1 MHTRYQK
8 RIQKTAER
16 RRGVL
21 IKNLGEQLNLLQATI
36 NGDLFVSPRKVWKTN
51 EDGERVQIERP
62 KRIRPWFWVSW
73 SGICFFQVWY
83 GSKIVE
89 LKPGMTCVEVEK
101 DFIKVL
107 EYYIESK
114 EKLVEAISAI
124 IEAVKSG
131 DLDIPIENVAEKGLA
146 EIRLNYKFKVTK
158 QTK

>member
-1 MHTRYQK
+1 MNRLLKLKMHTRYQK

-89 LKPGMTCVEVEK
+89 LKPGMTCVEVE
-101 DFIKVL
+101 
-107 EYYIESK
+107 SK

>member
-1 MHTRYQK
+1 MNRLLKLKMHARYQK

-21 IKNLGEQLNLLQATI
+21 IKNLDEQLNLLQATI
-36 NGDLFVSPRKVWKTN
+36 NGDQFVSPRKVWKTN
-51 EDGERVQIERP
+51 EEGERVQIERP

-89 LKPGMTCVEVEK
+89 LQPGMTCVEVE
-101 DFIKVL
+101 
-107 EYYIESK
+107 SK
-114 EKLVEAISAI
+114 EKLVDAISSI